1 MAPDAGTIKST
12 KLIVFRLEH
21 APVVDCIKF
30 ETYFKARNILL
41 NKDKMKFLLFNSD
54 EKTIDLLVN
63 NEEKFF
69 KITWRQF
76 KRRIKRYV
84 EGKALKSILELR
96 QK

>member
-12 KLIVFRLEH
+12 KAIVFRLEH
-21 APVVDCIKF
+21 APVDCLKF
-30 ETYFKARNILL
+30 ETCFKAKNFLL
-41 NKDKMKFLLFNSD
+41 DKDKMEFLLFNSD
-54 EKTIDLLVN
+54 EKITDLLVN

-76 KRRIKRYV
+76 KERIKRYV